1 MSEKKAIRAAIYA
14 RVSTAAQ
21 DPEPQLAALREYV
34 KQREFVLHKEY
45 VDRVTGDFTK
55 RKKKS
60 KDLAY
65 QELMADVDKRLVDC
79 VIVWKFDRFARSLN
93 VLINALEHFKSVGV
107 DFISYTQSI
116 DTTTAMGRLFYNIIG
131 SFSDFERELVVER
144 VNAGLANA
152 KAKGVRLGRPEKDPS
167 AAKRI
172 SQLRQ
177 QGLSMRQI
185 AEKENLSAAG
195 VLKIMRRHDWAG
207 SEGKAETKAP
217 PPPEPATKIT
227 RQ

>member
-1 MSEKKAIRAAIYA
+1 MPEKKVRAAIYT

-34 KQREFVLHKEY
+34 KQRGFVLHKEY
-45 VDRVTGDFTK
+45 VDRVTGDFAK
-55 RKKKS
+55 RKKKN

-107 DFISYTQSI
+107 DFIIYTQSI

-131 SFSDFERELVVER
+131 SFSDFKRELVVER

-152 KAKGVRLGRPEKDPS
+152 KLAEYAGPGRWNDPDYLIIGYAGRPRQREDPPS
-167 AAKRI
+167 KV
-172 SQLRQ
+172 
-177 QGLSMRQI
+177 
-185 AEKENLSAAG
+185 ELSADDVAR
-195 VLKIMRRHDWAG
+195 V
-207 SEGKAETKAP
+207 E
-217 PPPEPATKIT
+217 ATF
-227 RQ
+227 